1 MSPQMEDW
9 DTDEQKKKQAE
20 EEDGFHLVPRWF
32 VWVGSSMFVVA
43 VVGGSIIG
51 ASVDKEE
58 EKVAFQSR

>member
-1 MSPQMEDW
+1 
-9 DTDEQKKKQAE
+9 
-20 EEDGFHLVPRWF
+20 
-32 VWVGSSMFVVA
+32 MFVVA